1 MMYFLFLFTIIAG
14 ASYFIFA
21 PRRFDFLSVFFFSG
35 VMYMCFAVLG
45 HVEFAAYYLN
55 HTYTY
60 TAQSYAIIVTFFLVL
75 LAGTIARDVFAS
87 PAAHAA
93 PPAYVEDPDARDY
106 LALTAAG
113 GVLLGAGCIAVYV
126 LNDPWLVFEND
137 KKEVLEHTGARSRAY
152 AEMFTIHAV
161 LAAYLSRRHFLLIA
175 AAALALFILFIG
187 FRFAAVMSVLGILV
201 AASARSPAVRAL
213 YRRRVFCAAGAAAAV
228 VLVGVRM
235 LLPALK
241 TPGGLPRALDD
252 FAFADP
258 SSLLLVNE
266 AAGPAVMFLA
276 GLENGVHL
284 GYGHF
289 LSALP
294 SLLVFMAEA
303 GIDVQ
308 TYNDYVQGAVMG
320 IPAEAR
326 GFADS
331 NLGSWHAVGGISAV
345 VIFSCAYTGL
355 VILLSS
361 LMHRARRSCTLYLAW
376 LPILTFFNFRN
387 DFAQVFYL
395 SKQVFLTWLLLAV
408 FAAVVVASRSRHRP
422 PVGMD
427 SSAAA
432 AG

>member
-1 MMYFLFLFTIIAG
+1 MYFLFLFTIIAG

-35 VMYMCFAVLG
+35 VMYMCFAILG
-45 HVEFAAYYLN
+45 YVELPSYYLS
-55 HTYTY
+55 YTY
-60 TAQSYAIIVTFFLVL
+60 TSRSYAIIVTFFLVL

-87 PAAHAA
+87 PAAYAA

-106 LALTAAG
+106 LAILAAG
-113 GVLLGAGCIAVYV
+113 GVMLGAGCIAVYV
-126 LNDPWLVFEND
+126 LNDPWLVLAAD
-137 KKEVLEHTGARSRAY
+137 KREVLEHTGARSRAY

-161 LAAYLSRRHFLLIA
+161 LAAYLSRRHFLLVA

-187 FRFAAVMSVLGILV
+187 FRFAVVMSVLGILV

-213 YRRRVFCAAGAAAAV
+213 YRRWVFCAAGAAAAL

-235 LLPALK
+235 LLPVLK
-241 TPGGLPRALDD
+241 STDNPGARVREFDEFVLNI
-252 FAFADP
+252 
-258 SSLLLVNE
+258 LLVNE
-266 AAGPAVMFLA
+266 AAGPALIFLA
-276 GLENGVHL
+276 GLESGTHL

-308 TYNDYVQGAVMG
+308 TYNDYVQGPVLE
-320 IPAEAR
+320 IPAEVR

-331 NLGSWHAVGGISAV
+331 NLGSWYAVGGISAV

-355 VILLSS
+355 VIFLSS
-361 LMHRARRSCTLYLAW
+361 LMHRARRSCSLYLAW

-395 SKQVFLTWLLLAV
+395 SKQVVLTWLLLAA
-408 FAAVVVASRSRHRP
+408 FAAVVAASRSSRRP
-422 PVGMD
+422 PDGMD

>member
-1 MMYFLFLFTIIAG
+1 MYLLFLITIIVG

-93 PPAYVEDPDARDY
+93 PPAYEEDPDARDY
-106 LALTAAG
+106 LALMAAG
-113 GVLLGAGCIAVYV
+113 GVLLGAGCIAIYV
-126 LNDPWLVFEND
+126 LNDPWLVFESD
-137 KKEVLEHTGARSRAY
+137 KQEVMGHTGSRSRAY

-161 LAAYLSRRHFLLIA
+161 LAACLSRRHFLLVA

-213 YRRRVFCAAGAAAAV
+213 YRRRVFCAAGAAAAL
-228 VLVGVRM
+228 VLVSVRM

-276 GLENGVHL
+276 GLENGIHL

-308 TYNDYVQGAVMG
+308 SYNDYVQGLVLEE
-320 IPAEAR
+320 IPHEVRGLAE
-326 GFADS
+326 S
-331 NLGSWHAVGGISAV
+331 NLGSWYAVGGIAAV

-355 VILLSS
+355 VIFLSS
-361 LMHRARRSCTLYLAW
+361 LMHRARRSCSLYLAW

-387 DFAQVFYL
+387 DFAQVFHL
-395 SKQVFLTWLLLAV
+395 SKQVVLTWLLLAA
-408 FAAVVVASRSRHRP
+408 FAAVVVASRSSRRP
-422 PVGMD
+422 PDELG
-427 SSAAA
+427 SPPAR
-432 AG
+432 